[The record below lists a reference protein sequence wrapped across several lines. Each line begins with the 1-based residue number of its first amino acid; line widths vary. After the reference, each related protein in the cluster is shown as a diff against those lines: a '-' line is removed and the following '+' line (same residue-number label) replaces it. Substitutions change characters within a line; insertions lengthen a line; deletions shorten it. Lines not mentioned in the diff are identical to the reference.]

1 MSQTISLEKM
11 VEAGAHFGHQMR
23 RWNPQM
29 REYLH
34 SVKDGVFVFDLI
46 KTGELLEEALNV
58 LTDASKNGKTILIV
72 GTKKQVKEQT
82 KALAKE
88 TGVFSVTERWLG
100 GTFTNFGQIKKS
112 VSKLT
117 ETTEKLASG
126 GYAGFTKKERLLI
139 ARDAEKLDR
148 MFGGLVGMNKLP
160 DLMLVIDTHREQS
173 AVTEARRMKIPTI
186 GVVDS
191 NGDASDVDYPIPMND
206 DASTALDYVLG
217 LFEGAILEGQ
227 GRTKTVAKPV
237 EKKEK
242 SVKTKKEVVEV
253 KEEVKE
259 ATEPKKEK
267 KVTKKATKKV
277 EEK

>member
-1 MSQTISLEKM
+1 M

>member
-29 REYLH
+29 RDYLH
-34 SVKDGVFVFDLI
+34 SVKDGVFVFDLV

-72 GTKKQVKEQT
+72 GTKKQVKEAT

-88 TGVFSVTERWLG
+88 TGIFSVTERWLG
-100 GTFTNFGQIKKS
+100 GTFTNFGQIKRS
-112 VSKLT
+112 VTKLT
-117 ETTEKLASG
+117 DTKAKLASG
-126 GYAGFTKKERLLI
+126 GYADFTKKERLLI
-139 ARDAEKLDR
+139 ARDVEKLER

-160 DLMLVIDTHREQS
+160 DVMLVIDTHREQS

-206 DASTALDYVLG
+206 DASTALEYVLG

-227 GRTKTVAKPV
+227 GRTKTVVEAPKTAIKK

-242 SVKTKKEVVEV
+242 VAKEVITEEKTEVVE
-253 KEEVKE
+253 E
-259 ATEPKKEK
+259 
-267 KVTKKATKKV
+267 KKATKKKAAKKV
-277 EEK
+277 AAK

>member
-1 MSQTISLEKM
+1 M

-29 REYLH
+29 RDYLH
-34 SVKDGVFVFDLI
+34 SVKDGVFVFDLV

-72 GTKKQVKEQT
+72 GTKKQVKEAT

-88 TGVFSVTERWLG
+88 TGIFSVTERWLG
-100 GTFTNFGQIKKS
+100 GTFTNFGQIKRS
-112 VSKLT
+112 VTKLT
-117 ETTEKLASG
+117 DTKAKLAAG
-126 GYAGFTKKERLLI
+126 GYADFTKKERLLI
-139 ARDAEKLDR
+139 ARDVEKLER

-160 DLMLVIDTHREQS
+160 DVMLVIDTHREQS

-206 DASTALDYVLG
+206 DASTALEYVLG

-227 GRTKTVAKPV
+227 GRTKTVV
-237 EKKEK
+237 E
-242 SVKTKKEVVEV
+242 
-253 KEEVKE
+253 
-259 ATEPKKEK
+259 APKKEK
-267 KVTKKATKKV
+267 KAKATKEAVVEEVAEVVVEEKAAKKKATKKV
-277 EEK
+277 AAK

>member
-58 LTDASKNGKTILIV
+58 LTDASKNGKTILVV
-72 GTKKQVKEQT
+72 GTKKQVKDQT

-88 TGVFSVTERWLG
+88 TGIFSVTERWLG
-100 GTFTNFGQIKKS
+100 GTFTNFAQIKKS
-112 VSKLT
+112 VAKLT

-126 GYAGFTKKERLLI
+126 GYSGFTKKERLLI

-206 DASTALDYVLG
+206 DASTALDYVLS
-217 LFEGAILEGQ
+217 LFESAILEGQ

-242 SVKTKKEVVEV
+242 PAAK
-253 KEEVKE
+253 KE
-259 ATEPKKEK
+259 ATEEKKETVEPKKEK

-277 EEK
+277 EDK